1 MQIIFLALAQT
12 VWQTMPA
19 LTVYVATI
27 NLSTVMLSLY
37 WTISLTAI
45 NSILAMILIYI
56 SSLHLKMYTLNI
68 ENMKLLDG
76 MHEGLLIL
84 SKQHQ
89 KQVMFC
95 NKPSQK
101 FLEKALQN
109 TETQSTDEQEE
120 DKILNPL
127 IFKPI
132 KVTSQNGLSQSFRH
146 KLDRI
151 QSRSECLSLDQII
164 TVQVDE
170 PHQKN
175 CIYEIQLN
183 NQTKFTQIR
192 VKSILF
198 LQEEAYAVY
207 FYDVTHHIESI
218 KLENRVLQQS
228 EEYKHQVNY
237 EMTLSNELR
246 SLLTSC
252 LVTLE
257 SIVGQASIPLH
268 FWQLQMFIISK
279 VNFSLSLINDALD
292 LKLIE
297 DKKFIPKIEAFSL
310 KDTFDFI
317 QKIFEPLRQV

>member
-1 MQIIFLALAQT
+1 M
-12 VWQTMPA
+12 
-19 LTVYVATI
+19 
-27 NLSTVMLSLY
+27 
-37 WTISLTAI
+37 
-45 NSILAMILIYI
+45 
-56 SSLHLKMYTLNI
+56 
-68 ENMKLLDG
+68 
-76 MHEGLLIL
+76 
-84 SKQHQ
+84 
-89 KQVMFC
+89 
-95 NKPSQK
+95 
-101 FLEKALQN
+101 
-109 TETQSTDEQEE
+109 
-120 DKILNPL
+120 
-127 IFKPI
+127 
-132 KVTSQNGLSQSFRH
+132 
-146 KLDRI
+146 
-151 QSRSECLSLDQII
+151 
-164 TVQVDE
+164 
-170 PHQKN
+170 
-175 CIYEIQLN
+175 
-183 NQTKFTQIR
+183 
-192 VKSILF
+192 
-198 LQEEAYAVY
+198 Y